1 MQEIQFK
8 ADGFTEEDVRRW
20 KKLTQTSVFAGPILG
35 WTGLFAVAVYSL
47 GTLTPVALFNRE
59 AVISKRLYII
69 RDVSGSMG
77 GTEQRLQRLL
87 EHLKESGVIVDR
99 RTADG
104 FGVSTTGNSRNL
116 LNQLKEGLK
125 GDSDVDAVYVFSD
138 FTYIDEPIDG
148 SNDAGYQQLRQLLRD
163 RGIRLYLGTVRAQPP
178 KKMVDIAEQSGGGM
192 IESK

>member
-1 MQEIQFK
+1 MQELQFK
-8 ADGFTEEDVRRW
+8 ADGFTEEDARRW
-20 KKLTQTSVFAGPILG
+20 KRLTQTSVIAGPILW
-35 WTGLFAVAVYSL
+35 WTGIFAVAIYSL
-47 GTLTPVALFNRE
+47 GTLTPVALINGE

-87 EHLKESGVIVDR
+87 AQLKESGVIVDG

-163 RGIRLYLGTVRAQPP
+163 RGIRLYLGTVRAKPP